1 MKVDVQAALR
11 EYGDRAAEWS
21 EDSFNK
27 ELSVVVEENEDLS
40 EAAKESG
47 RKKLLEDVADFA
59 NQPAAGF
66 DDSWSDDSVVV
77 APILGSGSAKD
88 DAESV
93 FAELT
98 AGKK

>member
-1 MKVDVQAALR
+1 MR

-27 ELSVVVEENEDLS
+27 ELSVVVEENDDLS

-59 NQPAAGF
+59 N
-66 DDSWSDDSVVV
+66 
-77 APILGSGSAKD
+77 
-88 DAESV
+88 
-93 FAELT
+93 
-98 AGKK
+98 